1 MQMEIRFA
9 SWTRAGKFRV
19 TFVRRSNE
27 SHFRYRGGWAYIR
40 IIQLQKCLARE
51 RDIYICIPE
60 AQKNLLKKGK
70 KSVHFPL
77 ENERKTFSPINIE
90 SSSNLSFCLS
100 RKLLLLVKEGI
111 KKSVPNDGEAR
122 NLR

>member
-51 RDIYICIPE
+51 RDIYICMYSRSAE
-60 AQKNLLKKGK
+60 KSSKKREKKCPFSLGEGK
-70 KSVHFPL
+70 KDFFTHQYRILSKPL
-77 ENERKTFSPINIE
+77 FLSLSKTFT
-90 SSSNLSFCLS
+90 S
-100 RKLLLLVKEGI
+100 RQGGDKKER
-111 KKSVPNDGEAR
+111 S
-122 NLR
+122 